1 MRLNVIQQKKI
12 LLIII
17 LIAIYFSLS
26 IKFYLVLGES
36 MEPTLHNL
44 DTGAAVRTT
53 IVSPERFDIAI
64 IEQDNKLLIKRV
76 IGLPGEKVEYQNG
89 ILLINDTIIEDA
101 YGVGMTY
108 DFDIQLSENEY
119 FCLGD
124 NREHSSDSR
133 VYGPFNIKDIKAIS
147 INKGE

>member
-36 MEPTLHNL
+36 NL